1 MLRTVQDISDV
12 SVMLMMDLDV
22 VSSAGVEVAQ

>member
-1 MLRTVQDISDV
+1 MLRTLQDISDV